1 MKIIFSLNL
10 ALTDSKQLFQ
20 ETIPRMIENYIK
32 AFQIR
37 TINGEIYYYEI
48 EQLNLLDTF
57 LQANPIS
64 YIAKLSFYFNDPNMP
79 TRNLILR
86 QRIPLRFTPEFP
98 TTYSSS
104 FINIPLLSEQEEQYD
119 FNAVYN
125 LLNNS
130 FNLDDRIGKY
140 IINPFQNS
148 QTNNDNNGI
157 LIE

>member
-1 MKIIFSLNL
+1 
-10 ALTDSKQLFQ
+10 
-20 ETIPRMIENYIK
+20 MIANYINS
-32 AFQIR
+32 FQIR
-37 TINGEIYYYEI
+37 TINGQIYYYDI
-48 EQLNLLDTF
+48 EQLELLDTF
-57 LQANPIS
+57 LHANPIS
-64 YIAKLSFYFNDPNMP
+64 NIAKLSFYFNDANMP

-86 QRIPLRFTPEFP
+86 QRTPLRFTPEFP

-104 FINIPLLSEQEEQYD
+104 FINIPLLSQEEEQCD